1 MRYRLAC
8 CLLTA
13 TVIFPASA
21 QDEGDEVESL
31 DRIEVVGSRISY
43 RDLLDTPAVS
53 LTKPGDY
60 LLQSITMTNDSRD
73 PELRKRELHDTIAQL
88 IGAAGNRY
96 RIYYED
102 EYRVQLAR
110 GNHQVD
116 LQSGKRPDSSQVALR
131 IGVDI
136 GGNAAQA
143 ETIIGDMRRFLR
155 NATKA
160 GRTEIELG
168 GETALVMNR
177 PERFRYEIIDAI
189 AKDSQK
195 IIDAMALDCKIELE
209 GLNSRVEWQ
218 RASAAELLL
227 YIPYSMTISDCR
239 KRTP

>member
-1 MRYRLAC
+1 MHRKIVLC
-8 CLLTA
+8 WLLGM
-13 TVIFPASA
+13 VCFPAHA
-21 QDEGDEVESL
+21 QEEEDGGESL

-43 RDLLDTPAVS
+43 RDLLETPAVS

-60 LLQSITMTNDSRD
+60 LLQSITLTNDSRD
-73 PELRKRELHDTIAQL
+73 PALRKRELHDTIAQM
-88 IGAAGNRY
+88 IGAAGSRY
-96 RIYYED
+96 RIYHED

-110 GNHQVD
+110 GNHQVEPEN
-116 LQSGKRPDSSQVALR
+116 GKRPDSSQIALR

-136 GGNAAQA
+136 GANAAQA
-143 ETIIGDMRRFLR
+143 ETIIGEMRRFLR
-155 NATKA
+155 GAAKV
-160 GRTEIELG
+160 GRTEVELG

-195 IIDAMALDCKIELE
+195 LIDAMALDCKIELQ

-227 YIPYSMTISDCR
+227 YIPYNMTISDCR
-239 KRTP
+239 RRMP